1 MDKIKIEILEYSY
14 WEHFKALKDIALILP
29 IEHPKRIKIEIYT
42 NNILKELHKLKL
54 EDNSKTSTNK
64 QKNKV

>member
-29 IEHPKRIKIEIYT
+29 LDHPKRKKLELT
-42 NNILKELHKLKL
+42 VNKLLKELHEIK
-54 EDNSKTSTNK
+54 SVGS
-64 QKNKV
+64 